1 MKKTILTLGAILALV
16 ACGQQENGNY
26 NPSDALSFGMT
37 GDVKTVRLS
46 RELVSRDDESD
57 FDDPMLEV
65 DELSLAFDETGR
77 VLKDIYGDPYEYD
90 ADGKFVRG
98 YSDKTTMARD
108 DKGRLQEYDNAT
120 LDYEDDFDYED
131 LNIEEVFHYEFTY
144 DAQGR
149 VASSELG
156 GWEWMTT
163 YTYAYDGKKPYPASA
178 TYETFEEGY
187 VEDGT
192 ITYEYTKFD
201 AKGNWTERTVTDASR
216 LYEEGF
222 EEDAENSTLVTR
234 EYRTIDYWS
243 DKE

>member
-1 MKKTILTLGAILALV
+1 M
-16 ACGQQENGNY
+16 EH
-26 NPSDALSFGMT
+26 
-37 GDVKTVRLS
+37 
-46 RELVSRDDESD
+46 
-57 FDDPMLEV
+57 
-65 DELSLAFDETGR
+65 
-77 VLKDIYGDPYEYD
+77 
-90 ADGKFVRG
+90 
-98 YSDKTTMARD
+98 TT
-108 DKGRLQEYDNAT
+108 
-120 LDYEDDFDYED
+120 
-131 LNIEEVFHYEFTY
+131 
-144 DAQGR
+144 
-149 VASSELG
+149 
-156 GWEWMTT
+156 
-163 YTYAYDGKKPYPASA
+163 YDGKKVYPASA